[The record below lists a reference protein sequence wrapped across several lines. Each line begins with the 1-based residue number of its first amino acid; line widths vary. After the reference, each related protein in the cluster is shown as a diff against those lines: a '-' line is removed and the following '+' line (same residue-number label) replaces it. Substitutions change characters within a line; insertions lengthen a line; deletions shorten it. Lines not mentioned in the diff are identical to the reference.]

1 MSDHVTEV
9 LLHLFQLLPVIV
21 VLADKLFIGN
31 LERDFLLFRFLQLF
45 DIKVNFSFPKDY
57 KEDLFLLTFF

>member
-1 MSDHVTEV
+1 MCDHVTEV
-9 LLHLFQLLPVIV
+9 LLHLLQLLPVIV

-45 DIKVNFSFPKDY
+45 DIKVNLSFPKDY
-57 KEDLFLLTFF
+57 EEDLFLLTFF

>member
-1 MSDHVTEV
+1 MSDLVTEV

-21 VLADKLFIGN
+21 VLADKLFIRN

-45 DIKVNFSFPKDY
+45 DIKVNFSFPKDC
-57 KEDLFLLTFF
+57 KEELSLLTFF